1 MHFGPWA
8 MSVVVHLSEYKLIV
22 MKMSDLEIH
31 EQIVTDETKGSNPRR
46 GVSAAKHSEDQMVC
60 PAVQNDL
67 LGGLVDEDMFH
78 GGTEH
83 RNGYEISKRKL
94 LPPH

>member
-8 MSVVVHLSEYKLIV
+8 LSEVVHLSEDRLIV

-31 EQIVTDETKGSNPRR
+31 KQVVIEETKGSNPRR
-46 GVSAAKHSEDQMVC
+46 GVSSTKQCKDQMVC
-60 PAVQNDL
+60 PVVQNDL

-94 LPPH
+94 LPLH